1 MPKRTEKKAKRGRP
15 KKRAAQDSGTES
27 STDGSSYA
35 SDDEGGVVGCRR
47 TRSVSPLSLFSQQA
61 DDLHEHLSQMSLAA
75 KRNRSRPPIASALA
89 LADQLQQNFETSGAF
104 GQRRAAI
111 LDNLARGTQ
120 GPRILEVR
128 VEVDRLPSPRG
139 DAAAARPRSRERG
152 AAAARSPER
161 AAAAADE
168 TPAQTRRRL
177 LAAAAERRAK
187 EAKKKKDKSG
197 GTRKKKRN
205 KLFGGLFGLF

>member
-27 STDGSSYA
+27 STDESRA
-35 SDDEGGVVGCRR
+35 SGDESALVGCRR
-47 TRSVSPLSLFSQQA
+47 TRSVSPLSLFAQQA
-61 DDLHEHLSQMSLAA
+61 DDLHEHLSQMSLGA
-75 KRNRSRPPIASALA
+75 KRNRNRPPTAF
-89 LADQLQQNFETSGAF
+89 ADDVPSFETSGAF
-104 GQRRAAI
+104 GQRRAGI
-111 LDNLARGTQ
+111 LDQLARGTQ

-128 VEVDRLPSPRG
+128 VEVDRVPSPRG

-152 AAAARSPER
+152 AAARSRSPER
-161 AAAAADE
+161 GAADE

-177 LAAAAERRAK
+177 LAAAAERRAE

>member
-128 VEVDRLPSPRG
+128 VEVDRLPSS

-152 AAAARSPER
+152 AAARSRSPER
-161 AAAAADE
+161 AAATADE
-168 TPAQTRRRL
+168 TPAQTRSRL

-187 EAKKKKDKSG
+187 EAKNKKDKSG

>member
-1 MPKRTEKKAKRGRP
+1 MPKRTEKKVKRGRP

-47 TRSVSPLSLFSQQA
+47 ARSVSPLSLFSQQA

-128 VEVDRLPSPRG
+128 VEVDRLPSS

-152 AAAARSPER
+152 AAARSPER
-161 AAAAADE
+161 AAATADE

>member
-27 STDGSSYA
+27 STDGSSYT
-35 SDDEGGVVGCRR
+35 SGDEGGVVGCRR

-75 KRNRSRPPIASALA
+75 KRNRNLPPTAFVDEVPS
-89 LADQLQQNFETSGAF
+89 FETSGAF

-111 LDNLARGTQ
+111 LDRLARGTQ

-152 AAAARSPER
+152 AAAARSRSPER